1 MSIKQVPS
9 TYRSQR
15 ALRKQVWAECFGM
28 LIARARERSGRSV
41 EDASQRAGLD
51 PAYWQQIEAGS
62 VPDWAELQRVADG
75 IGVPVARIV
84 SLVYLCSEAWD

>member
-1 MSIKQVPS
+1 MSMHQFPS
-9 TYRSQR
+9 THSSQR
-15 ALRKQVWAECFGM
+15 ALRKKVWAECFGM

-51 PAYWQQIEAGS
+51 PVYWREIEAGS